1 MQRSR
6 GWLMFIVIILLVLL
20 VWGLIG
26 SSEAA
31 KLGTDCD
38 LGIGDDG
45 SALCWKWHR
54 NTIGQLGDSLND
66 LLGGNSG
73 K

>member
-1 MQRSR
+1 MRTSTK
-6 GWLMFIVIILLVLL
+6 VIIVVAVILAAVLI
-20 VWGLIG
+20 WGLIG

-31 KLGTDCD
+31 KLGTTCD

-54 NTIGQLGDSLND
+54 NIAGQITDNLQDMF
-66 LLGGNSG
+66 G

>member
-1 MQRSR
+1 MKKYTVI
-6 GWLMFIVIILLVLL
+6 IVIGIILLVLL

-31 KLGTDCD
+31 KIGIDCD
-38 LGIGDDG
+38 IGIGQDG
-45 SALCWKWHR
+45 SVFCWKWHQNIIGDIG
-54 NTIGQLGDSLND
+54 NTINEIF
-66 LLGGNSG
+66 N

>member
-1 MQRSR
+1 MKTSTKIIII
-6 GWLMFIVIILLVLL
+6 FAVILAGVLI
-20 VWGLIG
+20 WGLIG

-38 LGIGDDG
+38 FGIGEDG
-45 SALCWKWHR
+45 SVFCWKWHR
-54 NTIGQLGDSLND
+54 NIGGQIADNLQD
-66 LLGGNSG
+66 LFG

>member
-1 MQRSR
+1 MKKS
-6 GWLMFIVIILLVLL
+6 GIIIGVLVILAVLF

-31 KLGTDCD
+31 KIGTNCD
-38 LGIGDDG
+38 IGIGEDG
-45 SALCWKWHR
+45 SVFCWKWHQ
-54 NTIGQLGDSLND
+54 NIIGDIGDAINQVMD
-66 LLGGNSG
+66 